1 MKQFLLWFFIGIK
14 ILTISSLQA
23 QELEIERRLLKDTLK
38 TGEHFRYILKVSYP
52 VDTEL
57 FFPDS
62 ADVKAYKPLLFID
75 KVYAPTVTQD
85 SISTDSVT
93 YKFACL
99 FETDSVHEI
108 QLPIYIFKDGD
119 TLIADTEPIRV
130 HLAPSLQKPI
140 DRATQV
146 DLAENM
152 EWRKLNYKFNYPYI
166 VLAVLGLII
175 FIGGILWAFGDNFQ
189 RTYRLKRLRRQYDR
203 FMHEYDEIIAS
214 EKDIAITEHGLSI
227 WKAYL
232 EDIKNQPFTSCTSK
246 EIAQIIPNEELN
258 VSLKNIDRAIYGNLF
273 DEKTDEALK
282 TLKDYASR
290 IYDEKIKEIK
300 DAR

>member
-1 MKQFLLWFFIGIK
+1 MKQFFLWFFIGIN
-14 ILTISSLQA
+14 ILIVNDLQA
-23 QELEIERRLLKDTLK
+23 QELEIEQRLLRDTVK
-38 TGEHFRYILKVSYP
+38 TGQHFRYILKVSYP
-52 VDTEL
+52 IDTEL

-62 ADVKAYKPLLFID
+62 ADTKAYKPLLFID

-99 FETDSVHEI
+99 FETDSVQEI
-108 QLPIYIFKDGD
+108 RLPIYIFKDGD
-119 TLIADTEPIRV
+119 TLIADTEPILLY
-130 HLAPSLQKPI
+130 LAPSLKKPI
-140 DRATQV
+140 DKAAQV
-146 DLAENM
+146 QLIENM
-152 EWRKLNYKFNYPYI
+152 EWRKLPSQFNYPYL
-166 VLAVLGLII
+166 VLTIFGVIILI
-175 FIGGILWAFGDNFQ
+175 GVILWAFGDNFQ

-203 FMHEYDEIIAS
+203 FMSEYDEIIAS
-214 EKDIAITEHGLSI
+214 EKDISITEHGLSI

-232 EDIKNQPFTSCTSK
+232 EDIKNQPFTSYTSK

-258 VSLKNIDRAIYGNLF
+258 ISLKNIDRAIYGNLF

-282 TLKDYASR
+282 TLKNYASR
-290 IYDEKIKEIK
+290 IYDDKIKEIK